1 MSICQSTRMTYYHP
15 ERSLKL
21 FLTEKTAAQQNNTPI
36 HVVRTQ
42 RGFMNSLYVALTFT
56 ALSSSM

>member
-1 MSICQSTRMTYYHP
+1 MTYYHP